1 MTIRVRAG
9 ATTALAFA
17 AAGLGVG
24 CANDL
29 EGTPPP
35 DNVFYFPIDL
45 RISAGGGFAYVSSSN
60 FDLRFN
66 SGWLSVVDLERAV
79 ALASVAGD
87 RAIDSREPDVIANEL
102 RVPSLGGTIAGF
114 DDDSLLYIAH
124 RSDRLISV
132 IEVANAST
140 RPEPSCGDL
149 SLRDEDELTIDERR
163 TDCDRAHLFEIDP
176 DDARDVSEVDA
187 ELDTNDID
195 DPYGLQ
201 VVEIATAF
209 GTRPYLVSSQLSR
222 FRVNTLEITREIPF
236 LRFGEVEDGSDDE
249 DNPELNGREFDFDN
263 DGLFGRSEEL
273 ATTGRLNNLVLMPGV
288 DRPFMAAVGFSG
300 SGDGNR
306 ASVLHLELDS
316 FVARDRLFSSLFL
329 PGTEVGGTEFA
340 DLVFAPDGRFAYGAT
355 RINNR
360 TSQDSAR
367 GSVIRLDTRL
377 ETVEFTD
384 DLGERDSL
392 LRPRF
397 EVDAQTALR
406 GQPSGAVY
414 LERPEGDLL
423 AISDLDQ
430 DSIFF
435 LDPRSAEMPVIG
447 RVDVPGGPFSLV
459 GTTLSTGPVL
469 VATLFYEHGLAVVD
483 VSGNDASDF
492 RVSARIENRVLE
504 PADRAR

>member
-1 MTIRVRAG
+1 MTFCVRVG
-9 ATTALAFA
+9 ASIALAFA

-29 EGTPPP
+29 DGTPAP
-35 DNVFYFPIDL
+35 DNVFYFPIGL

-79 ALASVAGD
+79 ALASGTGD

-132 IEVANAST
+132 IEVADALT
-140 RPEPSCGDL
+140 RPEPSCGV
-149 SLRDEDELTIDERR
+149 RNEDGLTIDERR
-163 TDCDRAHLFEIDP
+163 TDCDRAHLFAIEP
-176 DDARDVSEVDA
+176 EDAEDVSEVDS
-187 ELDTNDID
+187 ELDTNDVD

-201 VVEIATAF
+201 VVEIATEF

-222 FRVNTLEITREIPF
+222 FRVNTLEISRESPF
-236 LRFGEVEDGSDDE
+236 LRFGQVEDG
-249 DNPELNGREFDFDN
+249 NNNVNGSQFDFDN

-273 ATTGRLNNLVLMPGV
+273 ASTGRLNDLVLMPGV
-288 DRPFMAAVGFSG
+288 DRPFLAAVGFAG

-340 DLVFAPDGRFAYGAT
+340 DVVFAPDGRFAFGAT

-392 LRPRF
+392 LRPRY

-414 LERPEGDLL
+414 LERPEGDIL

-483 VSGNDASDF
+483 VSGDDASDF